1 MLLDSPK
8 KAAAVLFIVFN
19 FRGEYTLLDFQFSPY
34 FFKCFLVSTF
44 LFIALYGQPAL
55 NR

>member
-19 FRGEYTLLDFQFSPY
+19 FRGEYIKCTPPLAVTLSHSFSARDVIGSLAY
-34 FFKCFLVSTF
+34 SG
-44 LFIALYGQPAL
+44 IA
-55 NR
+55 